1 MTILA
6 FVLAVG
12 YLAAI
17 LWAVLRTN
25 DRIRAERDAAET
37 ENAQLRHAL
46 EERTDERDASD
57 SANGRLRV
65 ERNDLRHAL
74 DEAHADLAKLKAKRD
89 ETVRVQS
96 EANVRLLN
104 DLDAARVEL
113 LAEQV
118 GRAEIAAAHEALL
131 RKVAAIR
138 DAARTEQITR
148 DEAVERLGD
157 ALGRPWRRGA
167 LSGPSEVS
175 RISSYSDR
183 RHGHQQHTCDH
194 THSAPQAPH
203 HR

>member
-57 SANGRLRV
+57 SENGRLRV

-138 DAARTEQITR
+138 DAASVSEITR
-148 DEAVERLGD
+148 DEAVQRLTD
-157 ALGRPWRRGA
+157 ALR
-167 LSGPSEVS
+167 
-175 RISSYSDR
+175 
-183 RHGHQQHTCDH
+183 
-194 THSAPQAPH
+194 
-203 HR
+203 